1 MAILATKRTSST
13 LVRIVD
19 AVPTP
24 DGTLPA
30 GLYQIVNGA
39 IPAMLRDVA
48 VPVDGPAPADVRM
61 IDAGQF
67 ERDIERAQRLSE
79 QPAAA
84 PECTLEQVC
93 DRLRFHRWTEADLER
108 AERLHFPKPTAK
120 RVSASRDGRATLT
133 WAYNAR
139 DIEQIER
146 WAEDIAALA
155 RTVRI

>member
-1 MAILATKRTSST
+1 MAIMATKRKSSM
-13 LVRIVD
+13 LIRITDGVQ
-19 AVPTP
+19 TP
-24 DGTLPA
+24 DGTLPP
-30 GLYQIVNGA
+30 GIYQVVNGDL
-39 IPAMLRDVA
+39 PDMLRDAA
-48 VPVDGPAPADVRM
+48 VSVNGPVPADVRV
-61 IDAGQF
+61 IDAAQF
-67 ERDIERAQRLSE
+67 TRDLGRARRLSAP
-79 QPAAA
+79 PA
-84 PECTLEQVC
+84 PPIEWTREEL
-93 DRLRFHRWTEADLER
+93 LRRKGWTEADLER

>member
-108 AERLHFPKPTAK
+108 AERLNCPKPSLK
-120 RVSASRDGRATLT
+120 RVSAHGGTVTFT
-133 WAYNAR
+133 WKYGAR
-139 DIEQIER
+139 DIEQIGR

-155 RTVRI
+155 RTIRT

>member
-1 MAILATKRTSST
+1 MAILATKRKSST

-48 VPVDGPAPADVRM
+48 VPVDGPAPPDVRT

-67 ERDIERAQRLSE
+67 ERDIERAQRLSAP
-79 QPAAA
+79 PAA
-84 PECTLEQVC
+84 PIEWTREEL
-93 DRLRFHRWTEADLER
+93 LRRKGWTEADLER
-108 AERLHFPKPTAK
+108 AERLHFPKPGAK
-120 RVSASRDGRATLT
+120 RISASRDGRATLT

-146 WAEDIAALA
+146 WAQDLAALA

>member
-61 IDAGQF
+61 IDAGRF
-67 ERDIERAQRLSE
+67 ERDVERARHLSA
-79 QPAAA
+79 PPPAA
-84 PECTLEQVC
+84 PELTRQQVC
-93 DRLRFHRWTEADLER
+93 ERFHWSAEDLVR
-108 AERLHFPKPTAK
+108 AERLSFPRPNGK
-120 RVSASRDGRATLT
+120 RIKSGKLVSLWVGRAVEEVEE
-133 WAYNAR
+133 WRA
-139 DIEQIER
+139 
-146 WAEDIAALA
+146 DIAALA
-155 RTVRI
+155 RTIKT